1 MIPAAPCLHHH
12 TALVR
17 RLELAEAETTARY
30 TAVQVLLEPA
40 TGSTVSAIGDGL
52 AFFTGAGSPINRVV
66 GLGTAQP
73 VDPALVDACETF
85 YAARGEP
92 CRIDLCPAAHPS
104 LAAILA
110 ERGYSAALSKHVFVL
125 SLAGWDS
132 AAAGVPAIAVRAI
145 APEEAELWAQTL
157 AAAGAD
163 GKPNPVARAIALP
176 NPHKAD
182 TICFL
187 AQVGGLPAGGGALAV
202 VDGVGICYSTAV
214 RPAMRRQGVQ
224 RALLD
229 ARLAYARDCGC
240 DLALV
245 QTTPD
250 SASQRNVE
258 RCGFQLAYTKATM
271 TRPIPG

>member
-1 MIPAAPCLHHH
+1 MTASASLLHHDA
-12 TALVR
+12 ALAH
-17 RLELAEAETTARY
+17 RLERAEATTTARY
-30 TAVQVLLEPA
+30 AAAQVLLDPA
-40 TGSTVSAIGDGL
+40 AGSAVSTIGDGL
-52 AFFTGAGSPINRVV
+52 AFFTGVGSPINRVV

-73 VDPALVDACETF
+73 VAPAHVDACEAF

-92 CRIDLCPAAHPS
+92 CRIDLCPGAHPP
-104 LAAILA
+104 LVAILA

-132 AAAGVPAIAVRAI
+132 AAAGVSTIAVRAI

-157 AAAGAD
+157 AAAGDD
-163 GKPNPVARAIALP
+163 GKPNLAARAIALP
-176 NPHKAD
+176 NPHKPD

-187 AQVGGLPAGGGALAV
+187 ARVGGLLAGGGALAI

-224 RALLD
+224 RRLLD
-229 ARLAYARDCGC
+229 ARLAYAHDRGC
-240 DLALV
+240 DLVLV
-245 QTTPD
+245 QTAPG

-258 RCGFQLAYTKATM
+258 RCGFQLAYTKVTM
-271 TRPIPG
+271 VGPIPG

>member
-1 MIPAAPCLHHH
+1 MTPAAPLLHHDA
-12 TALVR
+12 ALAH
-17 RLELAEAETTARY
+17 RLEQAEAVTTARY
-30 TAVQVLLEPA
+30 TAAQALLEA
-40 TGSTVSAIGDGL
+40 ASCSTVSAIGDGL

-73 VDPALVDACETF
+73 VDSAHVDACEAF
-85 YAARGEP
+85 YAVRGEP
-92 CRIDLCPAAHPS
+92 CRIDLCPAAHPL

-132 AAAGVPAIAVRAI
+132 AAADVSTIAVRAI
-145 APEEAELWAQTL
+145 APEVAELWAQTL
-157 AAAGAD
+157 AAAGDD
-163 GKPNPVARAIALP
+163 GKLNPVARAIALP

-187 AQVGGLPAGGGALAV
+187 AQVGGLPAGGGALAI

-224 RALLD
+224 RALLN
-229 ARLAYARDCGC
+229 ARLAVARDRGC

-245 QTTPD
+245 QTTPG